1 MRSDINNNNARKK
14 KKQLL
19 CIGSNIK
26 EQRINRRL
34 AQTELAYF
42 LDVSV
47 EDINNIEEGKK
58 SNQLSLELL
67 LDIANLFKVSPKE
80 LFKEN

>member
-1 MRSDINNNNARKK
+1 M
-14 KKQLL
+14 
-19 CIGSNIK
+19 
-26 EQRINRRL
+26 QRINSGL
-34 AQTELAYF
+34 AQTELAYI

-47 EDINNIEEGKK
+47 EDIKNIEEGKK

-67 LDIANLFKVSPKE
+67 LDIANYFKIYPEE

>member
-1 MRSDINNNNARKK
+1 MRGDINNNKARKK
-14 KKQLL
+14 KKHLL

-34 AQTELAYF
+34 AQTELAYI

-47 EDINNIEEGKK
+47 EDINNIEEGKN

-67 LDIANLFKVSPKE
+67 LDIANLFKVFPEE
-80 LFKEN
+80 LFKDN

>member
-1 MRSDINNNNARKK
+1 MRGDINNSNARKK

-26 EQRINRRL
+26 EQRINSRL
-34 AQTELAYF
+34 AQTELAYI

-47 EDINNIEEGKK
+47 ESINNIEEGKK

-67 LDIANLFKVSPKE
+67 LDIANFFKVSPEE

>member
-1 MRSDINNNNARKK
+1 MRSDINNSKARKK

-26 EQRINRRL
+26 VHRINSGL
-34 AQTELAYF
+34 AQTVLAYI

-47 EDINNIEEGKK
+47 ESIENIEEG
-58 SNQLSLELL
+58 NGHCE
-67 LDIANLFKVSPKE
+67 
-80 LFKEN
+80 

>member
-1 MRSDINNNNARKK
+1 MRGDINNNNARKK
-14 KKQLL
+14 KKQLI

-26 EQRINRRL
+26 EQRINRGL
-34 AQTELAYF
+34 AQTELAYI

-47 EDINNIEEGKK
+47 ESINNIEEGKK

-67 LDIANLFKVSPKE
+67 LDIANFFKVSPEE
-80 LFKEN
+80 LFKDN